1 MAVAGVKA
9 DLCLNWPALGTVRE
23 GWAAHA
29 SQLSVSGFSFM
40 LVGHLEGN
48 HTTVRSTYS
57 LRHRP
62 FPTANTNPEHGR
74 GFLKFKNEEGR
85 KEHRTWVWVWI

>member
-23 GWAAHA
+23 GWAAHV

-48 HTTVRSTYS
+48 HATVRSRYS

-62 FPTANTNPEHGR
+62 FPTVNTNPEQ
-74 GFLKFKNEEGR
+74 GFLKFKKEEGR
-85 KEHRTWVWVWI
+85 KEHRTWVWIWI